1 MEDFLKTKVE
11 AKTAKEARKR
21 KSINPINASVALKS
35 EEFKVVRQRFVRYVI
50 MFATDGTE
58 RDPVAVYKLF
68 AGKRPKEI
76 NLDDAT
82 WP

>member
-1 MEDFLKTKVE
+1 
-11 AKTAKEARKR
+11 
-21 KSINPINASVALKS
+21 
-35 EEFKVVRQRFVRYVI
+35 

-68 AGKRPKEI
+68 AKKRPKEI

-82 WP
+82 WPY